1 MEQYVWITIRRIKP
15 GTYDE
20 FSQAWRPTEF
30 PQGMLRAFEYFAPDR
45 HEVVGLSIWDSP
57 ESRERYRLSDVEAE
71 RRRVMAPYV
80 LEEQSGFY
88 LGRELGMPGRASGEA
103 DA

>member
-15 GTYDE
+15 GSYDE

-30 PQGMLRAFEYFAPDR
+30 PEGMLRAFEYFAPDR

-57 ESRERYRLSDVEAE
+57 ESRERYRLSEVEAE

-88 LGRELGMPGRASGEA
+88 LGRELGMPGRSSGDDSA
-103 DA
+103 